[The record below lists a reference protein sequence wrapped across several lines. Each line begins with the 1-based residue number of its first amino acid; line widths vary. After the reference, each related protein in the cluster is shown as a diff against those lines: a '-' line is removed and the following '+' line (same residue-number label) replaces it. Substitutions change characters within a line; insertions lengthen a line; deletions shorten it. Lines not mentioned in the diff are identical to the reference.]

1 MADPFD
7 PRDDER
13 EPGPGGP
20 GAEDEDLRAGG
31 AEGEGREVG
40 ERLEAQGEG
49 DDGGERDEDGRGRR
63 RRRPALSDEIARR
76 WDPRRLSRMVS
87 GQAGAGAG
95 QALDPLT
102 RARYERRLGA
112 DLSGVRVYSGEFA
125 EAVTRHHRAEA
136 VTVGGTGMILM
147 RGTPDRSQATRAGQ
161 ALLAHELTHV
171 AQSSRGVYRSAPG
184 ERPPL
189 ATEEHEAEAEAVEAE
204 VMAGGGEHAAAGPS
218 AADMARAHEEML
230 EQVTARVLELAY
242 EDERVFELRN
252 GEPRVRP

>member
-20 GAEDEDLRAGG
+20 GADDEDLRAGG
-31 AEGEGREVG
+31 AEGGEEG
-40 ERLEAQGEG
+40 ERREAQGEG
-49 DDGGERDEDGRGRR
+49 GERDAEGR

-125 EAVTRHHRAEA
+125 EKVTSHHRAEA

-204 VMAGGGEHAAAGPS
+204 IMAGGGAGGPAAAGPS
-218 AADMARAHEEML
+218 AADLAHAHEEML
-230 EQVTARVLELAY
+230 EQITARVLELAY